1 VIAEQQ
7 STAPELV
14 GLNRSRLRRIDKS
27 VQEFIDRGVIA
38 GAVTLVG
45 RQGQVVHVGAHG
57 HMDVAAGREMQPDTI
72 FRLASMTKPV
82 VSVAILTL
90 FEAGKLL
97 LTDPVSAFLPAFK
110 DLQVAT
116 GAGRVPA
123 DRQITVR
130 DLLTHTSGL
139 GSATTG
145 ASFEA
150 VTALMQDR
158 QVGSTLADFV
168 PRMASTPLSFQP
180 GTAWEYSGVFGFD
193 TLARI
198 VEVVSDVGIDRYFD
212 EHIFAPLGM
221 HTTSFHVPP
230 EQLSRVT
237 VAYQRGPNGLQAGTP
252 GIILGDSTNPQTC
265 YSSGGG
271 GLAGTAGDYARFCV
285 MLCNGGL
292 LDGERV
298 LSRRT
303 VQLMASNHIAELPLV
318 LGLSDLRGYRFGL
331 GVRVLDSPAEA
342 SSLLSPGSFGWAGA
356 FGTNS
361 WIDPVEQMVGIML
374 IQRMPDQ
381 TDSELRTLWPRIQT
395 AAYQALED

>member
-158 QVGSTLADFV
+158 QVGSTLAACESRNDKELSMRRCRAPGRAAACRCGV
-168 PRMASTPLSFQP
+168 ARTDDRQWSIASVCGPD
-180 GTAWEYSGVFGFD
+180 AVSG
-193 TLARI
+193 R
-198 VEVVSDVGIDRYFD
+198 R
-212 EHIFAPLGM
+212 
-221 HTTSFHVPP
+221 
-230 EQLSRVT
+230 
-237 VAYQRGPNGLQAGTP
+237 RG
-252 GIILGDSTNPQTC
+252 
-265 YSSGGG
+265 
-271 GLAGTAGDYARFCV
+271 
-285 MLCNGGL
+285 
-292 LDGERV
+292 
-298 LSRRT
+298 
-303 VQLMASNHIAELPLV
+303 
-318 LGLSDLRGYRFGL
+318 
-331 GVRVLDSPAEA
+331 
-342 SSLLSPGSFGWAGA
+342 
-356 FGTNS
+356 
-361 WIDPVEQMVGIML
+361 
-374 IQRMPDQ
+374 
-381 TDSELRTLWPRIQT
+381 
-395 AAYQALED
+395 